1 MNVQVKQGI
10 PERLLYLRDR
20 SIIVVN
26 LNVDREVRWRWPTRR
41 LRKFKFERRV
51 GRTVVNPLVA
61 VMDRIG
67 IRSSSV
73 VELETAGAKSGQPR
87 RVPLIGR
94 ADDGGVWVISQHGRR
109 AGWAHN
115 IAADP
120 KVRVRVNNEWR
131 SGTAAFVPHDD
142 VVARARS
149 FGGNS
154 KLSQSATAIGMR
166 ALQSDPISVRIT
178 YTD

>member
-1 MNVQVKQGI
+1 M
-10 PERLLYLRDR
+10 
-20 SIIVVN
+20 
-26 LNVDREVRWRWPTRR
+26 
-41 LRKFKFERRV
+41 
-51 GRTVVNPLVA
+51 
-61 VMDRIG
+61 
-67 IRSSSV
+67 
-73 VELETAGAKSGQPR
+73 VELETTGAKSGQPR
-87 RVPLIGR
+87 RVPLTGR

-131 SGTAAFVPHDD
+131 TGTAAFVPDDD

-149 FGGNS
+149 FGGNG
-154 KLSQSATAIGMR
+154 KLSQSATALGMR